1 MATAAERERLRRI
14 VFTAPHHF
22 QQSHRWRRVQPIRAE
37 AASAK
42 SEIELAAEPGPQR
55 RADAVGAVGDAF
67 LPDTLGSSRDF
78 VARAELP
85 PEALEAE
92 VFAHAPGSVRCGAF
106 SASR

>member
-1 MATAAERERLRRI
+1 MATAAERERLRWI
-14 VFTAPHHF
+14 VLTAPHHF
-22 QQSHRWRRVQPIRAE
+22 QQSHRWRRVQPIRAD

-55 RADAVGAVGDAF
+55 RAAVGAVSDAF

-92 VFAHAPGSVRCGAF
+92 FEAEFFAHAPG
-106 SASR
+106 